1 MNGLSLLHSCSLC
14 CHAMLLLCDDTKNS
28 CLDQAP
34 HWGKK
39 EKKSYFTLFFPFSPT
54 AEPGPRLEWYRISQI
69 FQLVYASL
77 SLVNSKLA
85 FR

>member
-1 MNGLSLLHSCSLC
+1 MVLVCFTAVLC
-14 CHAMLLLCDDTKNS
+14 VVMQCFCCVMTQKTAVWTRLRIG
-28 CLDQAP
+28 
-34 HWGKK
+34 GKRK
-39 EKKSYFTLFFPFSPT
+39 KKSYFTLFFAFSAT

>member
-39 EKKSYFTLFFPFSPT
+39 EKKILFHPVFSL